1 MTRARW
7 HAAAATWL
15 QATGGD
21 ESDVDG
27 LAHHLL
33 ESAELIGTPMVIP
46 VVLQAARRANRRL
59 AYEHAERLLER
70 AVPLLDTMPRGPERD
85 GLELRL
91 QVQRGALAAARQ
103 GWTAPAALDAVRRA
117 YELAGRAEPDREVF
131 LTFYGAMFASIVA
144 GDGAR
149 THDMAESAFDRRNA
163 AGETGRHYELLGRWM
178 RGSVAANRGDLDA
191 AVPDLR
197 RAIELADL
205 DNGQLAEA
213 FFHDPSTVIRGFLG
227 MVLIAGGQVED
238 GQALAK
244 KSIELA
250 EQSGNPFELSG
261 MSLFLAAGAAVLGD
275 VATAHA
281 AAVRSRALGEQYGFL
296 LYAMAAA
303 QIVGWA
309 EAVAPGARRSDGSAA
324 TRWGRHDPSGVG
336 DLHRRRCPDDDHAVL
351 CSPRRCRAG
360 HRTARCRTTG
370 GPGGR
375 RDPYQHPRTAVDT
388 PCSTSNAGAPS
399 PRSERLKAGC
409 RFPAG
414 RLLAPSNQL
423 PTSGDSEKPREI
435 MIQSGQLPRRRQQR
449 RPYRP
454 VRRAAARPRTQPLGG

>member
-149 THDMAESAFDRRNA
+149 TLDMAESAFDRRNA

-197 RAIELADL
+197 HAIELADL

-238 GQALAK
+238 GQNLAK

-275 VATAHA
+275 VVTAHA

-309 EAVAPGARRSDGSAA
+309 EAVAPEHGDPTDPRRLAGAGMVRAVSATFIGAGARMMTTLFCALHADAELAIGQRDAA
-324 TRWGRHDPSGVG
+324 QQAVLAGEEIRIRTHEQLWTSLLDEQ
-336 DLHRRRCPDDDHAVL
+336 RRRAF
-351 CSPRRCRAG
+351 
-360 HRTARCRTTG
+360 
-370 GPGGR
+370 
-375 RDPYQHPRTAVDT
+375 
-388 PCSTSNAGAPS
+388 TS
-399 PRSERLKAGC
+399 
-409 RFPAG
+409 
-414 RLLAPSNQL
+414 
-423 PTSGDSEKPREI
+423 
-435 MIQSGQLPRRRQQR
+435 
-449 RPYRP
+449 
-454 VRRAAARPRTQPLGG
+454 V